1 MPHDNA
7 VGPNLVPRKFWLLVG
22 GNILSPP
29 PTWNRLF
36 TMTEE
41 RNKAER
47 DKKIEKREFQDAAK
61 KAKAELEATKQAFK
75 EEYGGGLAGWKQRR
89 RMAEGAEVGQKEDDT
104 ARGVQRTDN
113 PDAGEIGLE
122 TSA

>member
-1 MPHDNA
+1 MPQDNA
-7 VGPNLVPRKFWLLVG
+7 VGPNLVPKKFWLLVG

-29 PTWNRLF
+29 PTWNRLV

-47 DKKIEKREFQDAAK
+47 DKEIEKREFQDAAK
-61 KAKAELEATKQAFK
+61 KAKAELEATKQAYK

-89 RMAEGAEVGQKEDDT
+89 RMAEEAEVG
-104 ARGVQRTDN
+104 
-113 PDAGEIGLE
+113 
-122 TSA
+122 

>member
-1 MPHDNA
+1 MPQNNV
-7 VGPNLVPRKFWLLVG
+7 VGPDLVPKQFWLLVG

-29 PTWNRLF
+29 PTWDRLV
-36 TMTEE
+36 TITEE

-47 DKKIEKREFQDAAK
+47 DRKVEKREFQDAAK
-61 KAKAELEATKQAFK
+61 KAKAELKATKQAYK

-89 RMAEGAEVGQKEDDT
+89 RMVEAFEVSQEGDDT
-104 ARGVQRTDN
+104 GREVQRTDN
-113 PDAGEIGLE
+113 SDAGEIGLG